1 VDIINKILFHIIKYN
16 IMNRPKRNIDNNGIE
31 QVSVFQ
37 PTSIINT
44 APCTITN
51 PIVQEYRNTF
61 FQKVETNNIP
71 NNITHTEECSKKL
84 GRRIVKSEKVEQN
97 TACNNILN
105 NSTNHQTEM
114 SNKYTLALSKN
125 SSPTSSKVF
134 DEKEKTEVV
143 APTIVEKKEE
153 PIKEIVPTPKIENE
167 PSTPVVSEDT
177 TNVINYNSIIL
188 DLGILGKLE
197 IGYKLRILENSI
209 VIDDRYLQSIQR
221 ALTGD
226 DRTSTIE
233 YINKLIA
240 SSEILKNKLILDIKK
255 ETVNNNSSVIN
266 RNLNFQLTELIEK
279 LKCAEK
285 GLENLKKTYDYDIN
299 IGVIFD
305 NYIKQVNKIWSDA
318 NLEIHISN

>member
-1 VDIINKILFHIIKYN
+1 
-16 IMNRPKRNIDNNGIE
+16 MNRPKRNIDNNGIE

>member
-1 VDIINKILFHIIKYN
+1 
-16 IMNRPKRNIDNNGIE
+16 MNRPKRNIDNNGIE

-105 NSTNHQTEM
+105 NSTNQTEM

-143 APTIVEKKEE
+143 APTIVEKTEIATPTIVEKKEE
-153 PIKEIVPTPKIENE
+153 PVPTPKIENE
-167 PSTPVVSEDT
+167 PSIPVVSEDT

>member
-1 VDIINKILFHIIKYN
+1 MDIINKILFHIIKYN

>member
-1 VDIINKILFHIIKYN
+1 
-16 IMNRPKRNIDNNGIE
+16 MNRQKRNIEINGIE
-31 QVSVFQ
+31 QLPIFQ
-37 PTSIINT
+37 PSSIINT
-44 APCTITN
+44 PPYTVNN
-51 PIVQEYRNTF
+51 PIVQEYRNNF

-71 NNITHTEECSKKL
+71 NNTTNDKEHTEECSKKL
-84 GRRIVKSEKVEQN
+84 SRRIIKSEKVEQN

-105 NSTNHQTEM
+105 NQTEM

-125 SSPTSSKVF
+125 NSPTSSKVF
-134 DEKEKTEVV
+134 DEKEK
-143 APTIVEKKEE
+143 PTIISPTPETVEKKEE
-153 PIKEIVPTPKIENE
+153 SVKETIPTPKTENE
-167 PSTPVVSEDT
+167 ISVPTINEDQ

-226 DRTSTIE
+226 DRNSTIE

-240 SSEILKNKLILDIKK
+240 SSETLKNKLILDIKK
-255 ETVNNNSSVIN
+255 ETINSNSSTIN

-305 NYIKQVNKIWSDA
+305 TYIKQVNKIWSDA